1 MSKDVEAPVTEA
13 PVTEAP
19 VKNAAEKRVKIRIPS
34 DDSDMG
40 RTDVSVGWNGDV
52 IRIKRDAVVVKV
64 GHYNALMDATKT
76 EYDVDA
82 DGRIIGEHKVPR
94 YNVQR
99 LD

>member
-1 MSKDVEAPVTEA
+1 MSDKK
-13 PVTEAP
+13 EAP
-19 VKNAAEKRVKIRIPS
+19 VKAAAPAEEDLRTKRVKIRIPS

-40 RTDVSVGWNGDV
+40 RTDVKVGWNGNV
-52 IRIKRDAVVVKV
+52 IRIKRDSVVDILW
-64 GHYNALMDATKT
+64 GHYCALMDATKT

>member
-1 MSKDVEAPVTEA
+1 MSDKKEAAV
-13 PVTEAP
+13 
-19 VKNAAEKRVKIRIPS
+19 AEDKIDGNKRVKIRIPS

-40 RTDVSVGWNGDV
+40 RTDVKVGWNGDV
-52 IRIKRDAVVVKV
+52 IRIKRDAVVEIKL
-64 GHYNALMDATKT
+64 GHYYALMDAAKT
-76 EYDVDA
+76 EYDVDG

>member
-1 MSKDVEAPVTEA
+1 MSKDVEAPIEAAPEKKTE
-13 PVTEAP
+13 
-19 VKNAAEKRVKIRIPS
+19 EKRVKIRIPS

-40 RTDVSVGWNGDV
+40 RSDVKVGWNGDV
-52 IRIKRDAVVVKV
+52 IRIKRDAVVEIKL

-82 DGRIIGEHKVPR
+82 DGRIIGQHLVPR